1 MVVEMSAEYRTPE
14 EYAKLYADKNHE
26 NIEQAEES
34 IAVSLFKD
42 YAKEREK
49 NGSEERNG

>member
-14 EYAKLYADKNHE
+14 EYTKLYADRNHE
-26 NIEQAEES
+26 TIEQAEES

-42 YAKEREK
+42 YAEEREK
-49 NGSEERNG
+49 HEKEKGNL